1 MQFLIFSLIK
11 TLKDSRS
18 KKDFEALDLLKIR
31 SGNKSF
37 LLTLSSHHLGPS
49 RSGRC
54 GRVIVVAVAVVVPPW
69 REPGI
74 GDAVPWRRAGVE
86 ADRPV
91 VSEVNGG
98 LGHGGPGDLAPA
110 EDLRPEEGQAQHEQ
124 QEDRRLALGVRGG
137 HLKFERSGNV
147 SKVFVL
153 QEKGSKLRQNTRLA
167 LTQFYGLKIHGST
180 NFMSFRSPVRRISK
194 LKNCERARRVKGK
207 LRQ

>member
-1 MQFLIFSLIK
+1 MR
-11 TLKDSRS
+11 DSRS

-49 RSGRC
+49 RGRRC
-54 GRVIVVAVAVVVPPW
+54 GRVVIVVAVVVVVPPG

-137 HLKFERSGNV
+137 HLKLERSGNV
-147 SKVFVL
+147 SKVFVSS
-153 QEKGSKLRQNTRLA
+153 EKGFTGTKLRQNTRQALA
-167 LTQFYGLKIHGST
+167 QFYGLKIHGST
-180 NFMSFRSPVRRISK
+180 NFM
-194 LKNCERARRVKGK
+194 
-207 LRQ
+207 